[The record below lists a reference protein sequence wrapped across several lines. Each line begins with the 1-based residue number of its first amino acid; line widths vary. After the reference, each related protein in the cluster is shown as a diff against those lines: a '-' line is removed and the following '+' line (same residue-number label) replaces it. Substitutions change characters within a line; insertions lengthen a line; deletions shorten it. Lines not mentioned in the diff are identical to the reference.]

1 MINKALYTG
10 VMGKQKVMLG
20 DMPENLLRLIVGN
33 HVNIEEMRD
42 LFKFVLTY
50 MNGLKMPISIEEAS
64 VNFLSHIF

>member
-1 MINKALYTG
+1 MINKALYAG

-42 LFKFVLTY
+42 LFKFVL
-50 MNGLKMPISIEEAS
+50 MSMKGLKEPISIKEAS
-64 VNFLSHIF
+64 VNFLPHIF

>member
-42 LFKFVLTY
+42 LFKFVLTS
-50 MNGLKMPISIEEAS
+50 MKGLKEPISIKEAS
-64 VNFLSHIF
+64 VNFLPHIF